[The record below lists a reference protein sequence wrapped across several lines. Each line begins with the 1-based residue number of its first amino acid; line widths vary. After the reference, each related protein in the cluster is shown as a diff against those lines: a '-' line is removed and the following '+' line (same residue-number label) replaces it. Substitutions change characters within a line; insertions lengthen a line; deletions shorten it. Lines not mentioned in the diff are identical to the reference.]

1 MSKFDFL
8 ETEYSMKKMDT
19 PFLGYAGKVQ
29 EFYFIVLINHDD
41 SKFCTVKIGAYRDA
55 DVESLLSLLKREKPL
70 KRVKFSVEKASLAIR
85 YRLSLFQSG
94 EKKRF
99 QQILDLLLPFLKEHG
114 YHSGSFLSGKDDN
127 QLKLSQIGRNYLY
140 LTETEYSQES
150 FDLEAKKEEYHRQ
163 EGNILLGILGLLI
176 LAPLGI
182 AIYVLLGK
190 IGNFYYFCFSGFI
203 AMAACY
209 IYIFLA
215 GKLSKHSLFFI
226 FLILVS
232 MLFVSNFLEFI
243 WRFYDE
249 LQKEYYNITF
259 LDALQE
265 GYFLFLEDGEIRY
278 DVIVGFLLDFVISI
292 GVSIYILY
300 REFKKEL
307 QSLESKKIE

>member
-1 MSKFDFL
+1 M
-8 ETEYSMKKMDT
+8 
-19 PFLGYAGKVQ
+19 
-29 EFYFIVLINHDD
+29 
-41 SKFCTVKIGAYRDA
+41 
-55 DVESLLSLLKREKPL
+55 
-70 KRVKFSVEKASLAIR
+70 
-85 YRLSLFQSG
+85 
-94 EKKRF
+94 
-99 QQILDLLLPFLKEHG
+99 
-114 YHSGSFLSGKDDN
+114 
-127 QLKLSQIGRNYLY
+127 Y

-150 FDLEAKKEEYHRQ
+150 FELEAKKEEYHRQ

-209 IYIFLA
+209 IYTFLA

-226 FLILVS
+226 FLILAS

-249 LQKEYYNITF
+249 LQKKYYNVTF